1 VTDHRSPPPAAEAC
15 LVRPYSSSQKGGT
28 LIAEDVCDLATHE
41 QRLGAPDQYRP
52 AACGRCGGKLHIHDL
67 RPRQML
73 GDAQIATEVL
83 RFRCADRSGCGAVW
97 QIVPALLARRL
108 WRTWSVV
115 HSAVVE
121 TAGAQRPVVPARTRR
136 RWRARLA
143 ASARAVVVA
152 LADTGKQAWTAIA
165 LAVGLDGRRLDLVRQ
180 YAAAMGSAAGA
191 CLAELAALVHR
202 LTPGMRLM

>member
-1 VTDHRSPPPAAEAC
+1 
-15 LVRPYSSSQKGGT
+15 
-28 LIAEDVCDLATHE
+28 
-41 QRLGAPDQYRP
+41 
-52 AACGRCGGKLHIHDL
+52 
-67 RPRQML
+67 ML

-83 RFRCADRSGCGAVW
+83 RFRCADRRGCGAVW
-97 QIVPALLARRL
+97 QIVPAFLARHL
-108 WRTWSVV
+108 WRAWSTVE
-115 HSAVVE
+115 E
-121 TAGAQRPVVPARTRR
+121 TAKAAAGSAVPARTRR

-143 ASARAVVVA
+143 AAARAVVVA